1 MSLLLNGYEHWLVAY
16 GTIWSE
22 VHKEVWLVL
31 DRQAKMSIHF
41 VFPGVAEALFELPTI
56 GKLGLY
62 ILPKPVAQMRMS
74 TECMVPSPVTKP
86 SAEIRSM
93 FPMMV

>member
-1 MSLLLNGYEHWLVAY
+1 
-16 GTIWSE
+16 
-22 VHKEVWLVL
+22 
-31 DRQAKMSIHF
+31 MSIHF
-41 VFPGVAEALFELPTI
+41 VFPGVAEVLSELPTM

-62 ILPKPVAQMRMS
+62 VLPKPVAQMRMS
-74 TECMVPSPVTKP
+74 TGCVVPSLVTTP